1 MLQTENYLP
10 GEGDQG
16 RLKRGWFILSAGAG
30 ERKEREEAA
39 MADRRG
45 KSPSRGSCEG
55 PYLALD
61 TEIHCDHSSETRQ
74 VGWNLIV
81 KVLFPTDK
89 VLPLKGGWGHLKV
102 FKQGGS

>member
-1 MLQTENYLP
+1 
-10 GEGDQG
+10 
-16 RLKRGWFILSAGAG
+16 
-30 ERKEREEAA
+30 

-45 KSPSRGSCEG
+45 KSPSRGSCER

-61 TEIHCDHSSETRQ
+61 TEIHCDQSSEPRQ
-74 VGWNLIV
+74 VGWNLIL

-89 VLPLKGGWGHLKV
+89 VLLLKGGWGHLKV